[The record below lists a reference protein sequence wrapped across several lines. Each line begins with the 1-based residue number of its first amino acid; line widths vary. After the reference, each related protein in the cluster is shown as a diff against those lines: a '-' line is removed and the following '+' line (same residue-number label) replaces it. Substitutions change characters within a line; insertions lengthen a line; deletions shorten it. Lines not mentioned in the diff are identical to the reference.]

1 MEHFLLVE
9 CGSSR
14 NILWKKTTGVLEDGC
29 KRKFKSPATQNL
41 LGVLVVFLSGT
52 IQDYMCEYMK
62 QQSESLK
69 GYLIATFDSREHY
82 LSLLDQ
88 SLGTSTKSEDI
99 KLCEM
104 MASAGLF
111 REEIKITRDGRNHY
125 KLFYLTDTGR
135 EIAKKIKE
143 EGYSG
148 PIPQST
154 PIDNI

>member
-1 MEHFLLVE
+1 LNAAQVE
-9 CGSSR
+9 IYCGKKQPMS
-14 NILWKKTTGVLEDGC
+14 WKMDASENLNRLQPKIYLE
-29 KRKFKSPATQNL
+29 FWWF
-41 LGVLVVFLSGT
+41 FLSGT